1 MTNITP
7 SFVSLK
13 FVFAGG
19 LLLLLKGMWY
29 KQTNTDIVLLT
40 FYKATV
46 ATQKGLTPR
55 YRIQRR
61 VETFE
66 FFFRENE
73 TTVFEK
79 LLSTVNHKPMGGLDS
94 WNIYFF

>member
-13 FVFAGG
+13 FVF
-19 LLLLLKGMWY
+19 LLLKGMWY
-29 KQTNTDIVLLT
+29 ENRFIGKLNKQTNTDIVLLT
-40 FYKATV
+40 FDKATV

-66 FFFRENE
+66 FFFSRKRNYSIWK
-73 TTVFEK
+73 TAF
-79 LLSTVNHKPMGGLDS
+79 NC
-94 WNIYFF
+94 